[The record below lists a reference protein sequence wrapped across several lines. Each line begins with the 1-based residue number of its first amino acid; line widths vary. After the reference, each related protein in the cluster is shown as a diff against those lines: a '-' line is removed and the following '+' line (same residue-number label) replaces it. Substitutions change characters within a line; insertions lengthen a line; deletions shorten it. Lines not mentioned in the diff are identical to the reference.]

1 MKELRLKQLKS
12 QITGGSSKE
21 IESQAEARVALE
33 FPAYANMTKEEMDQ
47 VMAERVLPQ
56 FKTWVQLMFEGE
68 TVTIIKCQKC
78 ERTSS
83 RMETFMD
90 LSIDIE
96 QNISLRYCLKKF
108 STKEL
113 LNLSEKFFC
122 ESCLSKQVATR
133 QMMIKKKPRLLLTHL
148 KRFKM
153 NMQTL

>member
-21 IESQAEARVALE
+21 IESQAEARVVLE